1 MPMKSPVH
9 SVRRVSGPWQL
20 ERVRPKPNS
29 IVRLSPWLPLAGG
42 ALLLTVVLIAAYA
55 GWLGP
60 LATCGADGAQVCI
73 VWPGVASAVSWLAFL
88 GIIAGLTIAQARHWR
103 VTSVARRELV
113 LLVVLLGAA
122 LLERASR
129 PDLANVG
136 YDEASAAS
144 LVAAWRLDGL
154 FPLTGIVSSVEIPN
168 PPGWPYLLATVV
180 LWFDSPYGVLALG
193 IATGMLC
200 IVLTWWLGRRWIGT
214 WGALAAATFYAGG
227 FWASFLGRGG
237 WQPVFLQ
244 LPVIL
249 CLDALMILAIRRW
262 PWAFVLACGWLGLML
277 QLHYIALVFVLML
290 PIAAW
295 PARRV
300 LRPEHVLGGA
310 LVAVALLT
318 PFLIYE
324 LNPAVRFRDFG
335 LLSADAGGQGSHWD
349 LEAWNLLWTLAG
361 NGGVAGL
368 GGPDT
373 EGLRQALGRWS
384 SLGLI
389 GIPLVAGGLLAA
401 LGGWPR
407 GWRGVLIAAW
417 TLMLPIGLAHH
428 TLGLLFH
435 YLYLGLPGMA
445 LAVGALAEWGVLS
458 FRGSRLRVVVGSAVG
473 GALGVYVAVSAA
485 TLWVVLAHVEK
496 AGVYPGS
503 ARPLGLNMAAA
514 QAALSAVPPG
524 GQILIGGPQW
534 ETEILRFSIGYERR
548 SRMFDDCGDI
558 PLVNPAVYVL
568 NSERSPAVSRLTAA
582 GAALLGR
589 VTRPDD
595 AFLIYEAPNGP
606 LVASCP

>member
-1 MPMKSPVH
+1 V
-9 SVRRVSGPWQL
+9 
-20 ERVRPKPNS
+20 
-29 IVRLSPWLPLAGG
+29 A
-42 ALLLTVVLIAAYA
+42 T
-55 GWLGP
+55 WLGFIG
-60 LATCGADGAQVCI
+60 L
-73 VWPGVASAVSWLAFL
+73 
-88 GIIAGLTIAQARHWR
+88 IAGLAVAQARHWR
-103 VTSVARRELV
+103 DTSVARRELALLLV
-113 LLVVLLGAA
+113 LLAAA
-122 LLERASR
+122 LVERAIR

-168 PPGWPYLLATVV
+168 PPGWPYLLALVL
-180 LWFDSPYGVLALG
+180 LWFDSPYAVLALG

-200 IVLTWWLGRRWIGT
+200 IVLTWWVGRRWIGT

-249 CLDALMILAIRRW
+249 CLDALMLLAIRRW
-262 PWAFVLACGWLGLML
+262 AWAFVLACGWLGLMV
-277 QLHYIALVFVLML
+277 QLHYIALVFLLML

-300 LRPEHVLGGA
+300 LRPRHIFGGA
-310 LVAVALLT
+310 LVALALLT

-335 LLSADAGGQGSHWD
+335 LLSVDAAGQGSHWD

-373 EGLRQALGRWS
+373 EALRQALGRWS

-389 GIPLVAGGLLAA
+389 GIPLVGSGLVAA
-401 LGGWPR
+401 LFGWPR

-417 TLMLPIGLAHH
+417 TLTLPVGLAHH

-445 LAVGALAEWGVLS
+445 LAVGALAEWAVLS
-458 FRGSRLRVVVGSAVG
+458 FRTSWPRLAARLAVA
-473 GALGVYVAVSAA
+473 GALAMYVGVSSA
-485 TLWVVLAHVEK
+485 TLWAVLANVQRT
-496 AGVYPGS
+496 GSYPGS
-503 ARPLGLNMAAA
+503 ARPLGVNMAAA
-514 QAALSAVPPG
+514 QAARASLQPG
-524 GQILIGGPQW
+524 GQIFIGGPQW
-534 ETEILRFSIGYERR
+534 ETEIVRFSVGYDLRP
-548 SRMFDDCGDI
+548 RMFDDCGDI
-558 PLVNPAVYVL
+558 PTSPLGVYIL
-568 NSERSPAVSRLTAA
+568 NSERSPAAQRLTAA
-582 GAALLGR
+582 GAPLLAR
-589 VTRPDD
+589 VPRPDD
-595 AFLIYEAPNGP
+595 AFLIYGP
-606 LVASCP
+606 ATGSLGTCS

>member
-1 MPMKSPVH
+1 MKTVLRQD
-9 SVRRVSGPWQL
+9 RRDVGRGLL
-20 ERVRPKPNS
+20 EGVRPWPDS
-29 IVRLSPWLPLAGG
+29 AVRLSPWW
-42 ALLLTVVLIAAYA
+42 VVGA
-55 GWLGP
+55 GWLLLGVVLLGASAGALGQ
-60 LATCGADGAQVCI
+60 LATCAADGAKVCI
-73 VWPGVASAVSWLAFL
+73 VWPGVASAVTWLGFIGL
-88 GIIAGLTIAQARHWR
+88 IAGLAVAQARHWR
-103 VTSVARRELV
+103 DTSVARRELV
-113 LLVVLLGAA
+113 LLLVLLAAA
-122 LLERASR
+122 LVERTVR

-144 LVAAWRLDGL
+144 LVAAWRIDGL

-168 PPGWPYLLATVV
+168 PPGWPYLLALVL
-180 LWFDSPYGVLALG
+180 LWFDSPFAVLALG
-193 IATGMLC
+193 IATGVLC
-200 IVLTWWLGRRWIGT
+200 IVLTWWVGRRWIGA
-214 WGALAAATFYAGG
+214 WGALGAATFYAGG

-249 CLDALMILAIRRW
+249 CLDALMLLAIRRW
-262 PWAFVLACGWLGLML
+262 PWAFVLACGWLALMA

-300 LRPEHVLGGA
+300 LRPVHVLAGV
-310 LVAVALLT
+310 LVASALLA

-324 LNPAVRFRDFG
+324 LNPVVRFRDFG
-335 LLSADAGGQGSHWD
+335 LLSVDAAGQGAHWD

-373 EGLRQALGRWS
+373 YALRQLLGRWS

-389 GIPLVAGGLLAA
+389 GIPLVGGGLLAA
-401 LGGWPR
+401 LFGWPR

-417 TLMLPIGLAHH
+417 TLTLPIGLAHH

-445 LAVGALAEWGVLS
+445 LAVGALCEWSLLS
-458 FRGSRLRVVVGSAVG
+458 FWSDWSRLLARSTVAV
-473 GALGVYVAVSAA
+473 ALSVYVAVSAG
-485 TLWVVLAHVEK
+485 TLWAVLANVQRT
-496 AGVYPGS
+496 GLYPGS

-514 QAALSAVPPG
+514 QSAVSALQPG

-534 ETEILRFSIGYERR
+534 ETEIVRFSVGYDLRP
-548 SRMFDDCGDI
+548 RMFDDCGSV
-558 PLVNPAVYVL
+558 PTLSSGVYVL
-568 NSERSPAVSRLTAA
+568 NSERGPLALRLSAA
-582 GAALLGR
+582 GAPLLAR
-589 VTRPDD
+589 VPRPDD
-595 AFLIYEAPNGP
+595 AFLIYGP
-606 LVASCP
+606 PTRHVAGCA